1 MKDVL
6 IIPPALHKD
15 PPPRKRPLIY
25 VYNTPPQYT
34 TRVHQY
40 RLSRWAQLTALLG
53 RCLRA
58 IRAGGCT
65 CWDA

>member
-40 RLSRWAQLTALLG
+40 RLSRCAA
-53 RCLRA
+53 
-58 IRAGGCT
+58 
-65 CWDA
+65 